1 MAASPETQR
10 LQEVGDAISFDD
22 PALYINRELSLLEF
36 QKRVLEEAQDPR
48 LPLLERLKF
57 LAIVS
62 SNLNEFFM
70 VRVAGLLDQVAAG
83 VWEPSSGDMPPAEQL
98 RAIRKEVESLLEE
111 SRSCLRD
118 DLIPGLSE
126 AGVRIHPYRY

>member
-98 RAIRKEVESLLEE
+98 RAIRK
-111 SRSCLRD
+111 
-118 DLIPGLSE
+118 
-126 AGVRIHPYRY
+126 